1 MVSDNK
7 IIFGYLVSVI
17 NIFITTFSYA
27 GTEIFPAEYIVLP
40 AGTRL
45 ISAFY
50 FHRDFSDYYVRGKPA
65 YDGQLRGQ
73 ALVSAYT
80 QYGEILS
87 HPASWSVTLPYI
99 KAEQTAGALPAGFG
113 ESAVGLSDLRFTYN
127 FWPIHSPDKNYSLA
141 VSTNVTPPT
150 GRYDHDQAL
159 NAGDNRWILSMQL
172 GWVQKLSECLYWDI
186 TPEWKRF
193 STNTDYVADFR
204 LRQSDVYSL
213 TSYLRWQPIPL
224 WEFSAGM
231 QVNRGGSQRV
241 DEFELDNPTNQERYF
256 LAARKMLTP
265 LTFLSLRYSQ
275 DSRVD
280 NDLKIN
286 SDLVFRLGWFF

>member
-1 MVSDNK
+1 MVVGNRL
-7 IIFGYLVSVI
+7 IVGFLISVI
-17 NIFITTFSYA
+17 NIFIATFSFA

-50 FHRDFSDYYVRGKPA
+50 FHREFSDYYVGGKRA

-73 ALVSAYT
+73 ALVFAYT
-80 QYGEILS
+80 QYGEILG
-87 HPASWSVTLPYI
+87 HPNSWSITLPYI
-99 KAEQTAGALPAGFG
+99 KAEQTAGALPPGFG
-113 ESAVGLSDLRFTYN
+113 ESAVGLSDLRVTYN
-127 FWPIHSPDKNYSLA
+127 FWPIYSPDKGYSLA

-172 GWVQKLSECLYWDI
+172 GWVEKLSESLYWDF

-193 STNTDYVADFR
+193 STNTDYVANYR

-213 TSYLRWQPIPL
+213 TTYLRWQPIAG
-224 WEFSAGM
+224 WEFSSGM
-231 QVNRGGSQRV
+231 QLNRGGAQRV
-241 DEFELDNPTNQERYF
+241 DEFDLDNPTNQQRYF

-265 LTFLSLRYSQ
+265 LTFFSLRYSQ